1 MKDACANKDQD
12 AVKRL
17 IHKFS
22 DKKYS
27 HNNCFLIDIVHV

>member
-17 IHKFS
+17 VDKFS
-22 DKKYS
+22 DKKYA
-27 HNNCFLIDIVHV
+27 HNNCF